1 MLIDIRAFAAYA
13 KSRLVDAINVCIP
26 TVLLKRSS
34 LSLDDIS
41 ESIVA
46 RGDRGRFAKWKEVDG
61 IVIYDSDSLRVK
73 DSYPLTTLATKF
85 IEAGFTGSAYGLIG
99 SPPPFPLLSPGNEN

>member
-1 MLIDIRAFAAYA
+1 LLIDIRAFAAFA
-13 KSRLVDAINVCIP
+13 KARLVDAINVCIP

-34 LSLDDIS
+34 LTLDDIS

-85 IEAGFTGSAYGLIG
+85 IEAGFNGATYGLIG
-99 SPPPFPLLSPGNEN
+99 PPQTLEIER